1 MEESKIDLKP
11 LIELQKYDIE
21 IKNLEKELKDIPKKF
36 EKLQENLEIEKTY
49 LLQAKMQMEENQKKR
64 KELELSI
71 QNFRQNIANYKAQ
84 QMKKKLTNEEYQAL
98 NEAIALE
105 EKKIAEVEELLL
117 EEMLLADEI
126 EKEIKNKEESFHKA
140 EIQMQKDKELILK
153 EKDEIEEKIKQLKI
167 VREDTAKGIPQ
178 KLIDLYNKISK
189 KKDGIVLSVV
199 KDEFCSICNMRVR
212 PQNLAELRKNTN
224 IIFCENCDRILYLK
238 EVYEKEETQT

>member
-1 MEESKIDLKP
+1 MEESKIDLSP
-11 LIELQKYDIE
+11 LIELQKYDLQ
-21 IKNLEKELKDIPKKF
+21 IKNLEKELKDIPKKI
-36 EKLQENLEIEKTY
+36 EKLQENLEIEKTS
-49 LLQAKMQMEENQKKR
+49 LLQVKMQMEDNQKKR

-71 QNFRQNIANYKAQ
+71 HNCKQNITNYKAQ

-98 NEAIALE
+98 NEAISNE
-105 EKKIAEVEELLL
+105 ERKIAEVEELLL

-153 EKDEIEEKIKQLKI
+153 EKEEIEGKIKELKAI
-167 VREDTAKGIPQ
+167 REKTTKGIPQ
-178 KLIDLYNKISK
+178 KLLDLYNKISK
-189 KKDGIVLSVV
+189 KKEGIVLSVV

-224 IIFCENCDRILYLK
+224 IIFCENCDRILYIK
-238 EVYEKEETQT
+238 EIYEKEE

>member
-140 EIQMQKDKELILK
+140 EIQMQKEKDLILK

-178 KLIDLYNKISK
+178 KLMDLYNKISK

-212 PQNLAELRKNTN
+212 PQNLAELRKNMN

-238 EVYEKEETQT
+238 EVYEKEDTQT

>member
-1 MEESKIDLKP
+1 MEESKIDLRP
-11 LIELQKYDIE
+11 LIELQEYDIQ
-21 IKNLEKELKDIPKKF
+21 IKNLEKELKDIPKKL
-36 EKLQENLEIEKTY
+36 ERLQENLEIEKAY
-49 LLQAKMQMEENQKKR
+49 LFQVKLQMEENQKKR
-64 KELELSI
+64 KDLELSI

-98 NEAIALE
+98 NEAIAVE
-105 EKKIAEVEELLL
+105 EKRIAEVEELLL

-126 EKEIKNKEESFHKA
+126 EKEIKNKEDSFHRA
-140 EIQMQKDKELILK
+140 EIQMQKDKDIILK

-167 VREDTAKGIPQ
+167 IRENNAKGIPQ
-178 KLIDLYNKISK
+178 KLMELYNKISK

-224 IIFCENCDRILYLK
+224 IIFCENCDRILYMK
-238 EVYEKEETQT
+238 EVYKKEERQT